1 MAYVPFW
8 LKALILSMA
17 LNLGGDQPG
26 LSTNP
31 GPIGDTGALW
41 ELAGLALVVFLAGV
55 GTGIWFSNRVRPKER
70 VLGQQSANPWV
81 RLVSRALHFIHRR
94 RATSLAFRSLGESTL
109 RNSEGSKPNQARRRR
124 VATPGPRTSPGS
136 ASTGV
141 IPLDEGPVIST
152 RRNGAI

>member
-1 MAYVPFW
+1 
-8 LKALILSMA
+8 MA
-17 LNLGGDQPG
+17 LEVGGNQTG
-26 LSTNP
+26 LSTP
-31 GPIGDTGALW
+31 PEPIGGDTGVLW
-41 ELAGLALVVFLAGV
+41 ELAGLVFLTFLVGV
-55 GTGIWFSNRVRPKER
+55 GTGIWLSRQLRPTER
-70 VLGQQSANPWV
+70 VLGQHSANPWV

-136 ASTGV
+136 ATTGV